1 MLRLLVSEGVRFPE
15 LVRTW
20 RDTELLPQQR
30 RKQAELATL
39 IGSER
44 LCGSVL
50 AEDLSLLVAPALLAM
65 FKQLTF
71 GDEQVEAMKAMNKR
85 MALQL
90 LGLDEVAGAGP
101 EPPAD

>member
-1 MLRLLVSEGVRFPE
+1 MADSYEPTKAMREEADRISELG
-15 LVRTW
+15 T
-20 RDTELLPQQR
+20 
-30 RKQAELATL
+30 
-39 IGSER
+39 
-44 LCGSVL
+44 
-50 AEDLSLLVAPALLAM
+50 
-65 FKQLTF
+65 

>member
-1 MLRLLVSEGVRFPE
+1 MGVRE
-15 LVRTW
+15 NI
-20 RDTELLPQQR
+20 RDAVAALLGVS
-30 RKQAELATL
+30 AFA
-39 IGSER
+39 
-44 LCGSVL
+44 
-50 AEDLSLLVAPALLAM
+50 AAPATAPS
-65 FKQLTF
+65 F